1 MKKRII
7 LSICSLCLVVC
18 ACFGFSA
25 CKKKNTNLVFG
36 ANYKFST
43 ISLMGF
49 TGDRNSISEY
59 LEDQQSIED
68 NNFIKNYF
76 DLVKNLE
83 VKFNENGTGS
93 IILTNN
99 PGFPSLDDVVDE
111 NGNANFSF
119 TYTKDADTITITKVD
134 TGEKFGGE
142 MTIAEVLNKI
152 IGHEV
157 DSHTDEQIF
166 SEYKV
171 SEDAKNLK
179 LDNGNVVM
187 NLYIQYKMNSTNPG
201 SDIETT
207 VSVVFAR

>member
-119 TYTKDADTITITKVD
+119 TYTKDADTNAFK
-134 TGEKFGGE
+134 EQQ
-142 MTIAEVLNKI
+142 NKPTNKTVTQVKPI
-152 IGHEV
+152 NA
-157 DSHTDEQIF
+157 EQIKLI
-166 SEYKV
+166 SEAQRKRLY
-171 SEDAKNLK
+171 AIA
-179 LDNGNVVM
+179 NGNNEVAKKV
-187 NLYIQYKMNSTNPG
+187 LARYGYDSSEKIRVQDYEQICTE
-201 SDIETT
+201 IE
-207 VSVVFAR
+207 SEILM